1 MEEQRN
7 CFMLDHQ
14 AGGRVLINPHNQRG
28 FSLIELIVGMVIVGI
43 LTMLGVPAFSA
54 WIQNTQIRTAA
65 ESVLNGMQIA
75 RSEAVSR
82 NAYVRFSLTNASGS
96 VAWNVGCVNVTAD
109 CPNVIQSRS
118 ASEAGG
124 AARVGISTAALPF
137 PIPSSQFSVSLAAGT
152 GLPAGITFDG
162 LGRAY
167 AANIGTD
174 ITWVDLTNANNAN
187 ARRMVVMVNTGGQ
200 PRMCD
205 PALSLAA
212 NPQGCA

>member
-1 MEEQRN
+1 MDRKQH
-7 CFMLDHQ
+7 FMLDHQ
-14 AGGRVLINPHNQRG
+14 AGGRVLIISHKQRG

-43 LTMLGVPAFSA
+43 LLTLGVPAFSA
-54 WIQNTQIRTAA
+54 WIQNTQIRTSA

-75 RSEAVSR
+75 RSEAVNR
-82 NAYVRFSLTNASGS
+82 NAFVRFSLTDASGS

-109 CPNVIQSRS
+109 CPATIQSRS

-124 AARVGISTAALPF
+124 SARVGVSTTALPS

-162 LGRAY
+162 LGRMP

-174 ITWVDLTNANNAN
+174 ITWVDVTNVNNAN